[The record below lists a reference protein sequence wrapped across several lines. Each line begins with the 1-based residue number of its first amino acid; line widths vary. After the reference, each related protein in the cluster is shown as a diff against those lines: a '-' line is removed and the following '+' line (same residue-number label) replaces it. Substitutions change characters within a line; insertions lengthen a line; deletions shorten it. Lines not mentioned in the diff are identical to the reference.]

1 MRQIYQNVSTV
12 HIWLDVSLQDDHPAY
27 QRLAD
32 LNESAI
38 DDLGDDALF
47 WKPLLA
53 IGKDEYWT
61 RVWIQQEVAF
71 ARRVV
76 HCRTH
81 TILGDRLLRFQHL
94 IHEKKMASR
103 TDLNSRWDSLDLHYV
118 DLSGPHRDRPGENR
132 NSLTS
137 PSSRRHTN
145 IVETLSLCEHLSATD
160 PRDRVYAILSLVDGD
175 LVSEFDID
183 YRNTVIEVYSKVT
196 SFVLEKYNSLG
207 FLMRAFQS
215 TRKHAL
221 PFWVPDWSCTLTGAP
236 PVVTSQLIM
245 RCADGQGP
253 RYSPH
258 ISEDGLSLT
267 AFGKQL
273 DTLAAIHT
281 RMSWQRDISGLSY
294 VRIWV
299 NQLKLPGVTRLED

>member
-1 MRQIYQNVSTV
+1 MRQIYQNASTV

-27 QRLAD
+27 QGLAD
-32 LNESAI
+32 LNEESAI

-118 DLSGPHRDRPGENR
+118 DLSGPHRDRREQEQSDQSIQSTLHQHCR
-132 NSLTS
+132 S
-137 PSSRRHTN
+137 
-145 IVETLSLCEHLSATD
+145 VE
-160 PRDRVYAILSLVDGD
+160 
-175 LVSEFDID
+175 
-183 YRNTVIEVYSKVT
+183 
-196 SFVLEKYNSLG
+196 
-207 FLMRAFQS
+207 LMRTPLS
-215 TRKHAL
+215 YR
-221 PFWVPDWSCTLTGAP
+221 SE
-236 PVVTSQLIM
+236 
-245 RCADGQGP
+245 GQGV
-253 RYSPH
+253 RYTKPCGWRSCV
-258 ISEDGLSLT
+258 G
-267 AFGKQL
+267 
-273 DTLAAIHT
+273 
-281 RMSWQRDISGLSY
+281 
-294 VRIWV
+294 VRY
-299 NQLKLPGVTRLED
+299 